1 MASAFFFDVDGTLIY
16 HDKEHHGTKVGDEI
30 STLPTERVQDAIRE
44 LVASGHHAFLATG
57 RGKHSI
63 EQDILD
69 LGFEGIISMNG
80 AKAQIGEHV
89 LLDTSLTP
97 AQVEDLANEVVRLGI
112 AAAFEGPNESILLL
126 PHTLPEGFENPFYES
141 PIAHDFEE
149 LLALAPD
156 LNFTKIITMHTQSDI
171 YRQSRYLMDN
181 YTLLDSGVVF
191 HEFVLPGVDKGVA
204 LRAIVDALP
213 EKPDAVYA
221 FGDSE
226 NDLGM
231 IKAAD
236 VGVVMGNSPDYMREA
251 ADIVCEGADEDG
263 VARELERLG
272 FISAHGS
279 GA

>member
-1 MASAFFFDVDGTLIY
+1 MSSAFFFDVDGTLIY

-44 LVASGHHAFLATG
+44 LVARGHHAFLATG

-63 EQDILD
+63 EQDIID
-69 LGFEGIISMNG
+69 LGFEGVISMNG
-80 AKAQIGEHV
+80 AKAQIGDHV
-89 LLDTSLTP
+89 LLDTRLTP
-97 AQVEDLANEVVRLGI
+97 TQVEELAHEVERLGI
-112 AAAFEGPNESILLL
+112 AAAFEGPDESVLFL
-126 PHTLPEGFENPFYES
+126 PRTLPEDFQSPFYES

-149 LLALAPD
+149 LRAIAPE
-156 LNFTKIITMHTQSDI
+156 LNFTKIITVHTQSDI

-181 YTLLDSGVVF
+181 YRLLDSGFMF

-204 LRAIVDALP
+204 LRAIVDAIP
-213 EKPDAVYA
+213 EKPDTVYA

-236 VGVVMGNSPDYMREA
+236 VGVVMGSSPAYMQEA

-263 VARELERLG
+263 VACELERLG
-272 FISAHGS
+272 FVGV
-279 GA
+279 GACKE